1 MSTLAVLVTELFVKF
16 LETEAH
22 EGTLVTAL
30 GKPPIEIKFPNCG
43 KDFRVLL
50 QIFAISYYLQQQK
63 LL

>member
-43 KDFRVLL
+43 EDFRVLL
-50 QIFAISYYLQQQK
+50 RIFV
-63 LL
+63 